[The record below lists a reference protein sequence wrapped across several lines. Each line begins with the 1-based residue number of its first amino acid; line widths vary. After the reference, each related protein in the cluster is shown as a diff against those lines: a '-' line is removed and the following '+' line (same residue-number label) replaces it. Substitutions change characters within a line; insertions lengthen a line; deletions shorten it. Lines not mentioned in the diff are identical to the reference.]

1 MQRSFV
7 ISLIFLGTLALAA
20 EVPTYSHFVR
30 PDGSPTSSCSQA
42 QPCTLARAFAL
53 AATPGMPCGS
63 IVHVAAGYYVQA
75 VLVYG
80 PSQTCSADHYVKFIG
95 DAGAVVTGLEVEP
108 SAAGF
113 RLTSGRTYTYEIAW
127 NEADSGKFTVGVVAQ
142 REPSTWTSITVEDR
156 FPPFDTE
163 SEMQFELDVPVAF
176 TERSSI
182 DEVELHRCTFW
193 NDTSANKVYVHMC
206 HNAIPVTN
214 DDLYFGRA
222 RWGDIIVQGDGL
234 WWENIDVRYVSLT
247 LGAGLLVEP
256 TAARTVVKLTEFR
269 SAAVE
274 MGGNGTLAEDI
285 EIGYAIVQ
293 GPAADGC
300 YDQDSNTSGRT
311 ARSCWNA
318 NGQSGALLLGIIGS
332 SASSGQVVRRAYIHR
347 SWNGAH
353 VAGANTL
360 EDSILWG
367 FPNHN
372 LTAGG
377 TGGVIRSNVAANSQE
392 SIHLNFS
399 PFDRLTIE
407 NNLFLHGALF
417 WTSYNQDGGTP
428 TTAWTFRNNIAAGL
442 VIEDLTYPG
451 LTSNCNLWIKDYRGP
466 YTGFV
471 SMDNPNYAGGA
482 VFSHTSLADFRAAHP
497 ALDRNS
503 RELPASKWTDG
514 TQFANF
520 VSQRNP
526 TFSFNP
532 AGPSA
537 EALNMPA
544 CGRVGPSPSVVP
556 AAPRNVRIIR

>member
-7 ISLIFLGTLALAA
+7 ISLVFLGTLALAA

-42 QPCTLARAFAL
+42 EPCTLARAFAL

-63 IVHVAAGYYVQA
+63 IGTRGRGLLRPGGVGLRAVADVFGGPLREVHRRRRGGGDRAG
-75 VLVYG
+75 G
-80 PSQTCSADHYVKFIG
+80 
-95 DAGAVVTGLEVEP
+95 GAVGGGLPPDQRPHLHLRNRLERSRLRQVHRRCRGAARAVNVDVDHGRGSLSALRHRIRDAVRVGRARSRSP
-108 SAAGF
+108 SA
-113 RLTSGRTYTYEIAW
+113 R
-127 NEADSGKFTVGVVAQ
+127 
-142 REPSTWTSITVEDR
+142 PST
-156 FPPFDTE
+156 
-163 SEMQFELDVPVAF
+163 Q
-176 TERSSI
+176 
-182 DEVELHRCTFW
+182 VELHRCTFW

-256 TAARTVVKLTEFR
+256 TAARTVVKLSEFR

-274 MGGNGTLAEDI
+274 MGGNDTLAEDI

-318 NGQSGALLLGIIGS
+318 SGQSGALLLGIIGS

-372 LTAGG
+372 TYGGWHGWRDSIKCRGQLAGFDL
-377 TGGVIRSNVAANSQE
+377 SLVAALRE
-392 SIHLNFS
+392 
-399 PFDRLTIE
+399 P
-407 NNLFLHGALF
+407 
-417 WTSYNQDGGTP
+417 DGGEQPVPPRCLVLDAP
-428 TTAWTFRNNIAAGL
+428 TTKRVEHLQIRAGHFG
-442 VIEDLTYPG
+442 T
-451 LTSNCNLWIKDYRGP
+451 TSR
-466 YTGFV
+466 
-471 SMDNPNYAGGA
+471 
-482 VFSHTSLADFRAAHP
+482 
-497 ALDRNS
+497 
-503 RELPASKWTDG
+503 PAS
-514 TQFANF
+514 
-520 VSQRNP
+520 
-526 TFSFNP
+526 
-532 AGPSA
+532 
-537 EALNMPA
+537 
-544 CGRVGPSPSVVP
+544 
-556 AAPRNVRIIR
+556 